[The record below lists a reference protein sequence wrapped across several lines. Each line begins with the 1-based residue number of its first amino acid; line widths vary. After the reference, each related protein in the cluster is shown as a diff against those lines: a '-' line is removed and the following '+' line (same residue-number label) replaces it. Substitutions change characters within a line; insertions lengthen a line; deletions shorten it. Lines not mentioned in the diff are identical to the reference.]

1 MRKYER
7 FYLLVINPTNKKN
20 GYAALSSRM
29 YTLKQLFKHN
39 ESLVCECCTQQYVES
54 LCQYLS
60 TLQDFLDNT
69 TKDIE
74 TLKLIEK
81 RIRDVIY
88 KAEDKVDSTLRSIIL
103 ADCTESRE
111 GACKL
116 LIL

>member
-1 MRKYER
+1 MA
-7 FYLLVINPTNKKN
+7 
-20 GYAALSSRM
+20 YAALSSLM
-29 YTLKQLFKHN
+29 YTLEQLFKPN
-39 ESLVCECCTQQYVES
+39 QSFVRRSCTQQHVES
-54 LCQYLS
+54 LQKNLS
-60 TLQDFLDNT
+60 ALQDFLDDT